1 MAARRPPVPRSDDS
15 IDTPEAG
22 AAAPPV
28 DGAPPPVD
36 ADEVERL
43 RQANL
48 RLLADF
54 ENLRRR
60 QAREGEAAERK
71 GRRAVLLALLPVLD
85 ALERALATGSTD
97 PKFYAGVAATQR
109 LFERALREAGVEP
122 IESLHQP
129 FDPSLHEALATV
141 ETDEAEPGTV
151 VREEQRGWRMGD
163 ELLRPARVVVASS
176 REKAAPWR

>member
-15 IDTPEAG
+15 IDTPEDG
-22 AAAPPV
+22 AAAPSP
-28 DGAPPPVD
+28 D

-60 QAREGEAAERK
+60 QAREGEAAGRA

-85 ALERALATGSTD
+85 TLERALATGSTD

-129 FDPSLHEALATV
+129 FDPSLHEAIATV
-141 ETDEAEPGTV
+141 DTDEAEPGTV

-163 ELLRPARVVVASS
+163 EVVRPARVVVASS
-176 REKAAPWR
+176 PEAAAPWR

>member
-1 MAARRPPVPRSDDS
+1 MTRSDDS
-15 IDTPEAG
+15 TGTPEDG
-22 AAAPPV
+22 SAA
-28 DGAPPPVD
+28 PPVD

-43 RQANL
+43 QQANL

-60 QAREGEAAERK
+60 QAREGEAAGRA

-85 ALERALATGSTD
+85 TLERALATGSTD
-97 PKFYAGVAATQR
+97 PEFYAGVAATQR

-129 FDPSLHEALATV
+129 FDPGLHEAIATV
-141 ETDEAEPGTV
+141 DTDGAEPGTV

>member
-1 MAARRPPVPRSDDS
+1 MAARRPPVPRSDEPMDM
-15 IDTPEAG
+15 PEDG

-85 ALERALATGSTD
+85 ALERALATGSSD

-141 ETDEAEPGTV
+141 DTDEAEPGTV

-163 ELLRPARVVVASS
+163 ELLRPARVVVARS

>member
-15 IDTPEAG
+15 IDTPEDG
-22 AAAPPV
+22 AAAPP
-28 DGAPPPVD
+28 PD

-60 QAREGEAAERK
+60 QAREGEAAGRA
-71 GRRAVLLALLPVLD
+71 GRRAVVLVLLPVLD
-85 ALERALATGSTD
+85 TLERALATGSTD

-129 FDPSLHEALATV
+129 FDPSLHEAIATV
-141 ETDEAEPGTV
+141 DTDEAEPGTV

-163 ELLRPARVVVASS
+163 EVIRPARVVVASS
-176 REKAAPWR
+176 PEAAAPWR

>member
-15 IDTPEAG
+15 IDTPEDG
-22 AAAPPV
+22 AAAPPL
-28 DGAPPPVD
+28 D

-60 QAREGEAAERK
+60 QAREGEAAGRA
-71 GRRAVLLALLPVLD
+71 GRRAVVLALLPVLD
-85 ALERALATGSTD
+85 TLERALATGSTD

-129 FDPSLHEALATV
+129 FDPSLHEAIATV
-141 ETDEAEPGTV
+141 DTDEAEPGTV

-163 ELLRPARVVVASS
+163 EVIRPARVVVASS
-176 REKAAPWR
+176 PEAAAPWR